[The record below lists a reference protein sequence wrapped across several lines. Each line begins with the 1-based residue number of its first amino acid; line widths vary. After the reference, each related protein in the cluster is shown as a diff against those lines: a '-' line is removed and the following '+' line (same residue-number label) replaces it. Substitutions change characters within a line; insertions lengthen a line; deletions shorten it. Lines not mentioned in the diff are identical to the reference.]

1 MPSSSNMKDIE
12 LISNLENTG
21 AVISDVEQWSV
32 EHDGDDD
39 LLRRAANVI
48 SDVEQWLEDNEG
60 DYYLLRRAANYI
72 GRDSCTVVWHLV
84 CLRPEVTIIKRILQ
98 IAPDTIKLK
107 CGNGDFPLPLHA
119 ACHYCASYDVIKLL
133 LDAYPEAAKVQNYRL
148 DLPLHLALTLKAP
161 SDAIKI
167 LLEAYPEGP
176 KIQNMDGILPL
187 HFACERSTTDVAFML
202 LEAYPD
208 GAKIQDAGG
217 LLPLLG
223 ACQCKELDPNL
234 VLLLLKAFP
243 NGATIQNED
252 GILPLHMWCT
262 ELNQHVLMGREC
274 PNMVMVLDSLIKAYP
289 EGINV
294 HDKYDWLPADIMLY
308 APPDLIE
315 EEQDRLNFFQ
325 NFFLTM
331 QSTLACQVVA

>member
-1 MPSSSNMKDIE
+1 MKDIE

-148 DLPLHLALTLKAP
+148 DLPLHLALTLK
-161 SDAIKI
+161 
-167 LLEAYPEGP
+167 
-176 KIQNMDGILPL
+176 
-187 HFACERSTTDVAFML
+187 V
-202 LEAYPD
+202 
-208 GAKIQDAGG
+208 
-217 LLPLLG
+217 
-223 ACQCKELDPNL
+223 DPNL
-234 VLLLLKAFP
+234 VWLLLKAFP